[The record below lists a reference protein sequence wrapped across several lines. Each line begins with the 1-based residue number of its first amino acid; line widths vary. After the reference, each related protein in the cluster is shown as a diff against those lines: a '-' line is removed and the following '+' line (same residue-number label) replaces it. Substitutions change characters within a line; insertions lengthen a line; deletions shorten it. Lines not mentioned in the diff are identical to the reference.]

1 LELAYYNAKKKK
13 RDRMAAREKE
23 IGIEGELEIDPMS
36 EVDRILRKLEEELP
50 GKATANNNSDS
61 MDVDEYF

>member
-1 LELAYYNAKKKK
+1 
-13 RDRMAAREKE
+13 MAAREKE